1 MPVAGLGT
9 RLLPLTKAIPKE
21 MLPIFD
27 KPIIQHIIEEIN
39 YAGFEEIIFIT
50 HSSKYSIEDHFDKSF
65 ELETV
70 LEKRIKKSYLKE
82 IKAISKLDLSISSIR
97 QGEAKGLGHAIL
109 CAKKLIGDDPFAIAL
124 PDMLISNLKG
134 RSGDSL
140 KEMKDFFEENQKSSI
155 LLGEALKE
163 EIHKFGIV
171 KINKKLIY
179 KKFYKVEKI
188 IEKPSIKK
196 APSNLFAAGRYVFTS
211 KLMDQLSKV
220 SPDKSGEIQL
230 TDAIDKLI
238 SLDEEILGLR
248 LKGKVYDCGE
258 RDNYILANIDFALKD
273 PNLKSKIKDKLKKI

>member
-1 MPVAGLGT
+1 
-9 RLLPLTKAIPKE
+9 

-27 KPIIQHIIEEIN
+27 KPIIQHIIEEIS

-124 PDMLISNLKG
+124 PDMLISNFKG

-140 KEMKDFFEENQKSSI
+140 KEMKDFFEENQKSLI
-155 LLGEALKE
+155 LLGKALKE

-179 KKFYKVEKI
+179 KKFYKLEKI

-211 KLMDQLSKV
+211 KLMDELSKV

-238 SLDEEILGLR
+238 LLDEEVLGLR

-273 PNLKSKIKDKLKKI
+273 PYLKSKIKDKLKKI